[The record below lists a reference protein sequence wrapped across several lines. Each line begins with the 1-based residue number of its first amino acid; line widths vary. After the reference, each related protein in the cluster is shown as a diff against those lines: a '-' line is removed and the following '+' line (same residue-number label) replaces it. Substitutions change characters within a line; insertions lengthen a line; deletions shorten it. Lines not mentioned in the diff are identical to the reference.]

1 MSLNFVMSPVGV
13 WEVDKGSVVT
23 RVGEGD
29 VSEVVEAAYVLLRG
43 LELLGSVVG
52 LMISF
57 DCS

>member
-1 MSLNFVMSPVGV
+1 M
-13 WEVDKGSVVT
+13 DKGSVAT

-29 VSEVVEAAYVLLRG
+29 VSEAVEAAYFLLRG
-43 LELLGSVVG
+43 FELLGSVVG